1 MDVKLISIT
10 PDIGDK
16 IVEMARVSSSRKDKT
31 KDSERL
37 LKYLIKHKHWS
48 PFEMGN
54 MALEIHT
61 SKAIGIQLLRHRS
74 FSFQEFSQR
83 YADVNQFLEDNDSVF
98 EPVSLRVQCENNRQS
113 SMEDI
118 ENEALIKEVINHRAA
133 TYMLYRKL
141 INMGVSRETARMEL
155 PMATT
160 TKIYMNGSIRS
171 WVHFLQVR
179 DDEHAQ
185 LEVQHIA
192 KKVKEILIEQVPV
205 MAAAFN

>member
-83 YADVNQFLEDNDSVF
+83 YADVSQFLEDNDSVF

-118 ENEALIKEVINHRAA
+118 ENEVLIKEVINHRAA

>member
-10 PDIGDK
+10 PDIDDK
-16 IVEMARVSSSRKDKT
+16 IVEMARVSSS
-31 KDSERL
+31 
-37 LKYLIKHKHWS
+37 
-48 PFEMGN
+48 
-54 MALEIHT
+54 

-98 EPVSLRVQCENNRQS
+98 EPVSLRVQCKNNRQS

-118 ENEALIKEVINHRAA
+118 EDEALIKEVINHRAA